1 MKHLKTFESYNGIET
16 KISEK
21 TEENLNF
28 LKSHFTD
35 MPLTLDQY
43 KERPHIHSCD
53 SRLNGQLVG
62 SCIFVIRDFKP
73 NANEIAIP
81 IDIDYKLPRVHINYI
96 RTLEEFRGKGI
107 GKDIIRKIVEWSKLN
122 NVGIITA
129 NVKLDN
135 MESQRLFTSYGFTKS
150 GDLTATGSNTF
161 YLVV

>member
-35 MPLTLDQY
+35 LPLTIEQY
-43 KERPHIHSCD
+43 KERPHIFCCE
-53 SRLNGQLVG
+53 SRYNGELVG
-62 SCIFVIRDFKP
+62 SAIYVIRDFEP
-73 NANEIAIP
+73 NGNEINIP
-81 IDIDYKLPRVHINYI
+81 VNIDYKLPRVHINYI

-107 GKDIIRKIVEWSKLN
+107 GKDIVRKIVEWSKLN
-122 NVGIITA
+122 GVGIITA

-150 GDLTATGSNTF
+150 GGLTATGSNTF
-161 YLVV
+161 YLIV